1 MEDQNQE
8 KNIENNQLLQCEESN
23 EEHSENGKPADK
35 KENSGCSDKV
45 LRWVIYIVGF
55 LFAAIWMGLLRTCRN
70 EFLSKSER
78 PESIEEVVK
87 VQEADKRNLKEK
99 AMGGIQK
106 LNSGLPYEIAPGINA
121 VKVNLTD
128 KQLIYTFEIDESR
141 IDFDIY
147 QTYMKSN
154 QEKTKQVFKENLKSL
169 NVVQIFQ
176 MLNIS
181 VLVEYVGKPSG
192 NSFYLEIPTSE
203 LND

>member
-1 MEDQNQE
+1 M
-8 KNIENNQLLQCEESN
+8 
-23 EEHSENGKPADK
+23 
-35 KENSGCSDKV
+35 
-45 LRWVIYIVGF
+45 
-55 LFAAIWMGLLRTCRN
+55 
-70 EFLSKSER
+70 
-78 PESIEEVVK
+78 
-87 VQEADKRNLKEK
+87 
-99 AMGGIQK
+99 
-106 LNSGLPYEIAPGINA
+106 PYEIAPGINA
-121 VKVNLTD
+121 VKVKLTD

>member
-1 MEDQNQE
+1 MEEQNQE

-23 EEHSENGKPADK
+23 EEHSENDKPADMN
-35 KENSGCSDKV
+35 ENSGCSDKV

-55 LFAAIWMGLLRTCRN
+55 LFAAFWMGLVRMCSS
-70 EFLSKSER
+70 EFLSKTEQPR
-78 PESIEEVVK
+78 SIEKVVK
-87 VQEADKRNLKEK
+87 AQEVEEKDLKEI
-99 AMGGIQK
+99 AINRIQE
-106 LNSGLPYEIAPGINA
+106 LNSELPIEIAPGIN
-121 VKVNLTD
+121 VVNVNLTD
-128 KQLIYTFEIDESR
+128 KQLIYKFEIDENQR
-141 IDFDIY
+141 DFDIY